1 MRKVYKGQKMK
12 TTKLCKY
19 CNTEKEL
26 YEFRTNHQ
34 CYECAKAKSKEYYNT
49 NKEKRINY
57 IMQRRDRQK
66 YLAYQKTYR
75 ENDMNKEKIKDYRK
89 NGIKELKNWY
99 VRVLL
104 MQSYGYL
111 KEEITPELI
120 KETRRRLLEKRR
132 EKN

>member
-1 MRKVYKGQKMK
+1 
-12 TTKLCKY
+12 
-19 CNTEKEL
+19 
-26 YEFRTNHQ
+26 
-34 CYECAKAKSKEYYNT
+34 
-49 NKEKRINY
+49 
-57 IMQRRDRQK
+57 
-66 YLAYQKTYR
+66 
-75 ENDMNKEKIKDYRK
+75 MNKEKIKDYRK